1 MRRAPVSFYILF
13 SGLILFVAFAIIS
26 GGPSA
31 RAQEQ
36 DASAEFV
43 ANLSSGRVIIC
54 VTRDSMLVGAASEST
69 EPGSHSPFFVTMNGG
84 HVVVLL
90 GATEWVE
97 LHSSK
102 PSVRMDSE
110 LAAINNV
117 GARPSV
123 ALEQNEA
130 GEIEDIGIAFLERF
144 RAVAT
149 RLHHE
154 LAIKADEPVIQL
166 IVAGY
171 TKGYGP
177 EAWLLSY
184 RVRQR
189 ELRDGY
195 FDTQALRPSYVQL
208 YPPEKSEP
216 HTLVEVRYPPEIPGP
231 TLLQLLGQNDAR
243 LRPIRSADP
252 KVTQAAQQLLDGAS
266 PKAASEPT
274 TVFMRDALT
283 ATKSKESK
291 LTLAALHDNDHFE
304 WIIPPPEALRKP
316 SDEKRD
322 PAAPT
327 LRAPHIDH

>member
-1 MRRAPVSFYILF
+1 MRRAPVFFYVSI
-13 SGLILFVAFAIIS
+13 SGLILLVALGIIFA
-26 GGPSA
+26 GPAA

-43 ANLSSGRVIIC
+43 ANLSSGRVILC
-54 VTRDSMLVGAASEST
+54 VTRDAMLVGAASEST
-69 EPGSHSPFFVTMNGG
+69 EPGSHSPLFVNMNGG

-90 GATEWVE
+90 GATEWIE
-97 LHSSK
+97 LNSGK
-102 PSVRMDSE
+102 PPVRMDSE
-110 LAAINNV
+110 LAAIRNV
-117 GARPSV
+117 GARQSV

-144 RAVAT
+144 RIVAA

-154 LAIKADEPVIQL
+154 LALKPDEPVIQL
-166 IVAGY
+166 LVAGY

-189 ELRDGY
+189 ELRDNY

-208 YPPEKSEP
+208 YPPEKTAP
-216 HTLVEVRYPPEIPGP
+216 HTLVEVRYPPDIPGP
-231 TLLQLLGQNDAR
+231 TLLELLGQNDAR

-252 KVTQAAQQLLDGAS
+252 KVALAAQQILDGAA
-266 PKAASEPT
+266 PKAAGDST
-274 TVFMRDALT
+274 TAFLRDALT
-283 ATKSKESK
+283 ATKSKDSK

-304 WIIPPPEALRKP
+304 WVIPPPEPLRKP

-322 PAAPT
+322 PTAPS